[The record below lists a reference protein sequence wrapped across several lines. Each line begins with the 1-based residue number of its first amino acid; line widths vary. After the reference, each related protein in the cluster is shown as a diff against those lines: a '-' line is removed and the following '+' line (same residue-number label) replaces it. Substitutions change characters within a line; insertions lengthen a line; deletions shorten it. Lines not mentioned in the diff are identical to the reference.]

1 MMTKSTGVVS
11 LGAAVWVYIIPMA
24 LI

>member
-1 MMTKSTGVVS
+1 MTKSTGVVS